1 MLEKIT
7 FRGDVKD
14 GREFELTVRR
24 RNSKSENLIQDNGA
38 QDCKTGE
45 MAPETLPLRDD
56 TLSVNQYTAW
66 LSWTLSAWGE
76 HRPKTLGSFGPV

>member
-14 GREFELTVRR
+14 GQEFELTVRR
-24 RNSKSENLIQDNGA
+24 RNSKSENLIQDDGA
-38 QDCKTGE
+38 QDSKTGE
-45 MAPETLPLRDD
+45 MVPETMPLGDD

-66 LSWTLSAWGE
+66 LSWTLSSWGE
-76 HRPKTLGSFGPV
+76 HRPTTLGSLGPV